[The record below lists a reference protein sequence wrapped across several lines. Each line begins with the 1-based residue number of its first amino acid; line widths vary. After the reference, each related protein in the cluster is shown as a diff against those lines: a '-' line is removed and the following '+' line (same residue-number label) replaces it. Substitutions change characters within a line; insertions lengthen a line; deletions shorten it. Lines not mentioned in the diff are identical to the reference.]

1 MKIPYVID
9 NQKFLLSDGL
19 NALLSGHKGMALDV
33 ATAYF
38 TIQGFRLL
46 KEGLR
51 ELGNF
56 RLLLGAEPVRGEQIG
71 LLPGKRVLKNLL
83 RRDLAE
89 EPFFEDTLHLVEDLI
104 RYLRRENVAV
114 RVVEG
119 QLLHA
124 KGFIFYSDRPGQ
136 QMLFDRFRPVV
147 AIVGSSNFTRP
158 GLTTNRELNLAHK
171 VLLDESEVHDPD
183 V

>member
-9 NQKFLLSDGL
+9 NQKHLLADVL
-19 NALLSGHKGMALDV
+19 NALLNEHKGMSLDV

-46 KEGLR
+46 KEGRR

-56 RLLLGAEPVRGEQIG
+56 RLLLGAEPVRGEQVG
-71 LLPGKRVLKNLL
+71 LAPERGILKNLL
-83 RRDLAE
+83 RRDIGD
-89 EPFFEDTLHLVEDLI
+89 EPFSEETLHLVEDLI

-147 AIVGSSNFTRP
+147 AIVGSSNFTGP
-158 GLTTNRELNLAHK
+158 GLTTNRELNLAHQ
-171 VLLDESEVHDPD
+171 VLLDEREEHGHG
-183 V
+183 